1 MNFLFDALRLPVEQ
15 LVSGQLGRLWTAT
28 QMRDLSDL
36 ASHPCAIL
44 SDATDSV
51 FVKYSAAADGVQQ
64 FETEGAGLALLAQR
78 AGARTPAVRGV
89 LTVNGGGSLL
99 VLEAMPGVPRTPRDW
114 RLIGQALAQ
123 LHRVTADQF
132 GLEHDSYF
140 GPLRMDNTPTADWPT
155 FYAERRLRPLLR
167 LAVDGGK
174 LGLEDARKV
183 ERLLAR
189 LPDLCGP
196 VVAPALLH
204 GDAQQ
209 NNFISTEAG
218 VVLVDPCVYFG
229 HPEIDLALLD
239 YFQPVPEAVFEGY
252 REARPI
258 DTGFPARRNLWRVHG
273 LLACVAVEGATF
285 VGQLRECVLPFVK

>member
-1 MNFLFDALRLPVEQ
+1 MNFLSDALRLPVEQ
-15 LVSGQLGRLWTAT
+15 LVSGELGRAWTAI
-28 QMRDLSDL
+28 QARDLSDL

-44 SDATDSV
+44 SDGTDSV

-64 FETEGAGLALLAQR
+64 FELEGAGLALLALR
-78 AGARTPAVRGV
+78 AAARTPAAMGV
-89 LTVNGGGSLL
+89 LTVNGGGALL
-99 VLEAMPGVPRTPRDW
+99 VLEAVPGIPRAPRDW
-114 RLIGQALAQ
+114 RLIGRALAQ
-123 LHRVTADQF
+123 LHQVTADQF

-174 LGLEDARKV
+174 LALEDAREV

-196 VVAPALLH
+196 AVAPALLH

-218 VVLVDPCVYFG
+218 AVLVDPCVYFG

-239 YFQPVPEAVFEGY
+239 YFEPAPEAVFDGY
-252 REARPI
+252 REVRPI
-258 DTGFPARRNLWRVHG
+258 DPGFPARRSLWRLHG
-273 LLACVAVEGATF
+273 FLACVAVAGAAY
-285 VGQLRECVLPFVK
+285 VGRLRECVLPFVK

>member
-1 MNFLFDALRLPVEQ
+1 MNFLSDALRLQVEQ
-15 LVSGQLGRLWTAT
+15 LVSSELGRLWTVT
-28 QMRDLSDL
+28 GVRNLSDL
-36 ASHPCAIL
+36 ASDPCAIL
-44 SDATDSV
+44 SDSTDSV

-64 FETEGAGLALLAQR
+64 FEMEGAGLALLVHR

-89 LTVNGGGSLL
+89 LTVNGGGALL
-99 VLEAMPGVPRTPRDW
+99 VLEAVPGVPRTPRDW
-114 RLIGQALAQ
+114 RQIGRALAQ
-123 LHRVTADQF
+123 LHQVTADQF

-209 NNFISTEAG
+209 NNFISTKAG

-239 YFQPVPEAVFEGY
+239 YFQPVPEAVFDGY

-258 DTGFPARRNLWRVHG
+258 DAGFPARRNLWRVHG
-273 LLACVAVEGATF
+273 FLACVAVEGATF